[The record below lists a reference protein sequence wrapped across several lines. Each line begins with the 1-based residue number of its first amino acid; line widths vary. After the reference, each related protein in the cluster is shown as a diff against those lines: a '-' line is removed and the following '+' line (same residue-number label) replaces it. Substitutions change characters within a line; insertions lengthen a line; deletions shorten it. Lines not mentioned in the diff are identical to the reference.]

1 GTKLDSNA
9 WKDKTSKTLGE
20 KILGNDWV
28 KNFKGSF
35 QSQSIKGH
43 MGLNTDAKLSLTD
56 RLAYLY
62 GSIGVNLTNHVGKMF
77 NIDALKNASTEKLF
91 NGYAEKREE
100 KYNKKISKA
109 DKKITKYQDKLENA
123 NNPLTKAFYQWRL
136 NANTKKKEKAQAK
149 IGTTKK
155 KSMRQQQIEAMQNGK
170 VSNSLNVDTS
180 DMNS

>member
-1 GTKLDSNA
+1 
-9 WKDKTSKTLGE
+9 
-20 KILGNDWV
+20 
-28 KNFKGSF
+28 
-35 QSQSIKGH
+35 

-62 GSIGVNLTNHVGKMF
+62 GSIGVNLTNHAGKMF
-77 NIDALKNASTEKLF
+77 NIDALKNVSTEKLF

-123 NNPLTKAFYQWRL
+123 NNPLSKAFYQWRL

-170 VSNSLNVDTS
+170 VSNSLNTFSDKNSANQNLKDINMTEYEAYGMAALGDDTLMGKG
-180 DMNS
+180 DGDNTNTKT